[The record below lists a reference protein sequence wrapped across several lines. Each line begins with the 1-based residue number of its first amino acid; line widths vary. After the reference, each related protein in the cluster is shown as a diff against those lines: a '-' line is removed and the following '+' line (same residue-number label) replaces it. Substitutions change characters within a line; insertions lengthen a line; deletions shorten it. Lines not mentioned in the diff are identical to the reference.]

1 MRALKTDAMHTIIG
15 LLERFLKR
23 SATGCHSEHTAARRD
38 ELAVLQGCPRMIDGR
53 AGDLAALIQALD
65 RDPLRVGFW
74 ISARGHNNAGTGV
87 FFPCDLLLCEPAVH
101 HRFHDINQSAFQRGR
116 TTCVSGSPKR
126 ALYSMTFG
134 PAGVS
139 IRPKYKQPL
148 KGLPSCRI
156 ARMVGRK
163 ISSMQRAAI
172 SGV

>member
-38 ELAVLQGCPRMIDGR
+38 ELAVLQGCPCMIDGR

-101 HRFHDINQSAFQRGR
+101 HRFHDINQRRFQ
-116 TTCVSGSPKR
+116 PWQD

-156 ARMVGRK
+156 ARMVGKK

>member
-74 ISARGHNNAGTGV
+74 IS
-87 FFPCDLLLCEPAVH
+87 C
-101 HRFHDINQSAFQRGR
+101 QR
-116 TTCVSGSPKR
+116 P
-126 ALYSMTFG
+126 
-134 PAGVS
+134 
-139 IRPKYKQPL
+139 
-148 KGLPSCRI
+148 
-156 ARMVGRK
+156 
-163 ISSMQRAAI
+163 
-172 SGV
+172 